1 MSKSRRTTIVLLA
14 AIVVMFVLTL
24 VIGGQVNKDQAASFL
39 GTDSAATTAIA
50 DTGYEPWW
58 QPITTLAP
66 EVESGLFA
74 MQAAIGAGLLGFF
87 LGTLRER
94 RRHPAADPTDGER
107 ADGTTSA

>member
-1 MSKSRRTTIVLLA
+1 MSKSRTTTVALLV
-14 AIVVMFVLTL
+14 AIVVIVVGAL
-24 VIGGQVNKDQAASFL
+24 VIGGQVSKDSDTSF
-39 GTDSAATTAIA
+39 GGSDSAATAAIA

-74 MQAAIGAGLLGFF
+74 LQAAIGAGLLGYF

-94 RRHPAADPTDGER
+94 RRHPVADPTDGER